1 GLASEDQILG
11 VLSSQLHIP
20 FVDLKHFK
28 LKPEIIKRLPE
39 THARRYRCIVLDE
52 KAQHYLVGMADP
64 TDIFAYD
71 EIGRLLAKPVQT
83 ALVRE
88 GDLLLAIDTMY
99 RRTEEIVSLAE
110 ELGEELGEGDYDI
123 THLRIDEGQAD
134 APVIKLLQSLFED
147 AVQVA
152 ASDIHIEPDEAVLR
166 IRQRVDGVLQEQ
178 VIDNKRIVGALVT
191 RLKLMA

>member
-1 GLASEDQILG
+1 MNVPAQRRQKVRIGDLLVAEKIISEQQLQMALAEQKRSGRKLGRVITELGLASEDQILG
-11 VLSSQLHIP
+11 VLSSQLNIP

-110 ELGEELGEGDYDI
+110 ELGEELGEDDYDI

-134 APVIKLLQSLFED
+134 
-147 AVQVA
+147 
-152 ASDIHIEPDEAVLR
+152 
-166 IRQRVDGVLQEQ
+166 
-178 VIDNKRIVGALVT
+178 
-191 RLKLMA
+191 